1 MGRDK
6 IQQSVKLATTQTTQ
20 FYPTIFVQVK
30 LSVLGMTHFLLLVDC
45 RDLLRKTRSFEHCM
59 PENP

>member
-20 FYPTIFVQVK
+20 FYLTIFVQVK
-30 LSVLGMTHFLLLVDC
+30 LSVLGMTHF
-45 RDLLRKTRSFEHCM
+45 
-59 PENP
+59 